1 MLSIMVSTRKL
12 FLAEA
17 PKKKKGGRGGEDVDG
32 RNKFL
37 KIYR

>member
-1 MLSIMVSTRKL
+1 MVSTRKL

-17 PKKKKGGRGGEDVDG
+17 PKKKGGGGEDVDR

>member
-1 MLSIMVSTRKL
+1 MVSTRKL

-17 PKKKKGGRGGEDVDG
+17 PKKKKGGEGGGEDVDG

>member
-1 MLSIMVSTRKL
+1 MVSTRKL

-17 PKKKKGGRGGEDVDG
+17 PKKKGGGDDVDG